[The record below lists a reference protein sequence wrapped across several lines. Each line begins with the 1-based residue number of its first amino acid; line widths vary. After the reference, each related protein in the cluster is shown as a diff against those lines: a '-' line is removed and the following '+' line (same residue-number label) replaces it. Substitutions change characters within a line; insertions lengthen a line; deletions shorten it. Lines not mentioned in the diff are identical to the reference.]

1 MEIAWEDRGKI
12 PHDAYYQ
19 PFGPE
24 RGFEFENLDFEMKH
38 WWARVYAAC
47 VNTEILHTS
56 SGSPDG
62 GMIKI
67 VVTKQEKEK
76 LHG

>member
-1 MEIAWEDRGKI
+1 MLEIAWEDRGRTGWEVWAGE
-12 PHDAYYQ
+12 PR
-19 PFGPE
+19 E
-24 RGFEFENLDFEMKH
+24 RRIEWNQIAGYMKEH
-38 WWARVYAAC
+38 WNNVFDAC

-67 VVTKQEKEK
+67 VVTKQNKEEK
-76 LHG
+76 